1 MIKYKCLRNQ
11 ITIKGGYSIA
21 LVQREDIEAIRNWR
35 NQQMAVL
42 RQAAEIT
49 KDEQK
54 GYFSQEVWSQIENNE
69 PSQILLGLLL
79 DDKLIG
85 YGGLVHISW
94 EHKRAEVSFLS
105 ATDRAEVPP
114 LYSKDF
120 VTFLTLI
127 KLLATD
133 QLRLNRLFSE
143 TYHFRKSHISLLESA
158 GFVKEGA
165 LRQHTLLDGKPI
177 DSIIH
182 GCLLS

>member
-1 MIKYKCLRNQ
+1 MIKYKCLKKQ
-11 ITIKGGYSIA
+11 ITIMEGYSIA
-21 LVQREDIEAIRNWR
+21 PVQREDIEAIRNWR
-35 NQQMAVL
+35 NQQMTVL

-49 KDEQK
+49 KHEQK
-54 GYFSQEVWSQIENNE
+54 AYFSQKIWSQVESNE
-69 PSQILLGLLL
+69 PSEILLGLLL

-85 YGGLVHISW
+85 YGGLVNISW

-105 ATDRAEVPP
+105 ATDRARVST
-114 LYSKDF
+114 LYSEDF

-127 KLLATD
+127 KILATD

-143 TYHFRKSHISLLESA
+143 TYDFRKFHISLLESA

-165 LRQHTLLDGKPI
+165 LREHTLLDGKPL
-177 DSIIH
+177 DSIMH

>member
-21 LVQREDIEAIRNWR
+21 PVQREDIEAIRNWR

-42 RQAAEIT
+42 RQVAEIT

-54 GYFSQEVWSQIENNE
+54 AYFSQKVWSQIDSNE

-79 DDKLIG
+79 GDKLIG

-94 EHKRAEVSFLS
+94 EHRRAEVSFLS
-105 ATDRAEVPP
+105 ATDRMEVAT

-127 KLLATD
+127 KMLATD

-143 TYHFRKSHISLLESA
+143 TYHFRESHMCLLESA
-158 GFVKEGA
+158 GFVKEGT
-165 LRQHTLLDGKPI
+165 LRQHTMLEGSPI
-177 DSIIH
+177 DSIMH